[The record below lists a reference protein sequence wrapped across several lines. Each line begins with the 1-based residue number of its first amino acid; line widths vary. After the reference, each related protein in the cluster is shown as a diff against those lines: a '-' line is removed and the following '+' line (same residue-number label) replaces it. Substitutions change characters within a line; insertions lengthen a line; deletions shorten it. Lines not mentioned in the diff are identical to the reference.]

1 MKWLTRKLETRD
13 KVLGLFFYA
22 KNLHIATGREGT
34 AKMAVTLTLD
44 NSELARSYDDLS
56 DSQFINGV
64 ALIEALEVKE
74 DATVLD
80 IGCGTG
86 RLGRHVTGIIGPAG
100 TYIGIDPLAE
110 RIRIANEK
118 NYHENAF
125 FEIGTAENLETI
137 KSNSIDAV
145 FLNAVFH
152 WLQDKEAALREIVR
166 VLKPGGKVGMT
177 TGAREL
183 NFDSGIEFITNSVL
197 QRSEYSKA
205 VKLQEK
211 KHLTTTELINLLVKV
226 NLKVVDIQVKTVK
239 RTHPTAKDFIRHIEA
254 SSFGNYLSNV
264 PENLRE
270 QVKADIEIELEK
282 YRTKD
287 GIQLSRHTIFAIAKK
302 KKGLAIVH

>member
-1 MKWLTRKLETRD
+1 
-13 KVLGLFFYA
+13 
-22 KNLHIATGREGT
+22 
-34 AKMAVTLTLD
+34 MAVTLTLD
-44 NSELARSYDDLS
+44 NSELARSYDELS
-56 DSQFINGV
+56 DSQFNNGV
-64 ALIEALEVKE
+64 ALLDSLEIRQG
-74 DATVLD
+74 AIVLD

-86 RLGRHVTGIIGPAG
+86 RLGRHVIDIIGSTG
-100 TYIGIDPLAE
+100 RYIGIDPLEE
-110 RIRIANEK
+110 RINIANEK
-118 NYHENAF
+118 NVHQNAN
-125 FEIGTAENLETI
+125 FEIGTAENLENI
-137 KSNSIDAV
+137 KGNSIDTV

-152 WLQDKEAALREIVR
+152 WIQDKDAALREIVR

-197 QRSEYSKA
+197 QRAEYNQHVLPQK
-205 VKLQEK
+205 K

-226 NLKVVDIQVKTVK
+226 DFKVVDIQVKTVK
-239 RTHPTAKDFIRHIEA
+239 RTQSTAKDFIRHIEA

-264 PENLRE
+264 PERLRE

-287 GIQLSRHTIFAIAKK
+287 GIQLSRHTIFAIARK